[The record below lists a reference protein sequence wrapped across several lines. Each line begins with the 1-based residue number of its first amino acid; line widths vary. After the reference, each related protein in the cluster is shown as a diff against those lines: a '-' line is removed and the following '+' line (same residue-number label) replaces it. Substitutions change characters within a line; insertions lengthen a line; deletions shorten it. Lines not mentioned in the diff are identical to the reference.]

1 MPTRERTAGVP
12 APILIAGAAALL
24 AVAAGVAS
32 GGASAEDAARLAARY
47 TARVAFPLLVLTYVA
62 SSLATLWPGERTR
75 ALLRQRRHWGLGFAL
90 AHFVH
95 LGALVSFFV
104 VIGERP
110 DLFTMVGG
118 GLAYLFLAAMAVTST
133 DAARRTLGPWWK
145 RLHVAGMHW
154 LWIVFA
160 FTYLGRL
167 SDPERF
173 VQGAVLLPV
182 AMAALLLRI
191 AAWWKRRN
199 TRMLA
204 TS

>member
-1 MPTRERTAGVP
+1 MNTRTAGMP
-12 APILIAGAAALL
+12 APILIAGAAAVL

-32 GGASAEDAARLAARY
+32 GTSAEDAARLAARY
-47 TARVAFPLLVLTYVA
+47 TARIAFPLLILTYVA
-62 SSLATLWPGERTR
+62 SSLATLWPGEHTR
-75 ALLRQRRHWGLGFAL
+75 SLLRQRRHWGLGFAL

-95 LGALVSFFV
+95 LGALVSFFIL
-104 VIGERP
+104 IGERP
-110 DLFTMVGG
+110 DLLTMVGG

-133 DAARRTLGPWWK
+133 EAARRTLGPGWK
-145 RLHVAGMHW
+145 RLHLAGIHW

-182 AMAALLLRI
+182 ALAALLLRV
-191 AAWWKRRN
+191 AAWWKRRGV
-199 TRMLA
+199 RAMA
-204 TS
+204 MS